1 MRQQRSLAQDT
12 WPAADQGAGTGLRW
26 HRPDPLLG
34 EHGSM
39 LVLLMLLGGG
49 GLVLGLR
56 VPRALLLRMC
66 LVSTE
71 AR

>member
-12 WPAADQGAGTGLRW
+12 WPAVDQGAGTGLRW

-39 LVLLMLLGGG
+39 LVGGG

>member
-1 MRQQRSLAQDT
+1 
-12 WPAADQGAGTGLRW
+12 
-26 HRPDPLLG
+26 
-34 EHGSM
+34 M
-39 LVLLMLLGGG
+39 LVGGG

-56 VPRALLLRMC
+56 VPRALMLRMC